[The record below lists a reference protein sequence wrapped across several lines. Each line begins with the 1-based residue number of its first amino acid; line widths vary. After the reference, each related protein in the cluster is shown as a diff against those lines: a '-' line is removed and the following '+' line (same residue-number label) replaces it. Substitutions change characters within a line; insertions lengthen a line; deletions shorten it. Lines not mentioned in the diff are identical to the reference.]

1 MARINLLPW
10 RENLK
15 RERQKRFIMLSALIG
30 IVAVGAII
38 GVHMEIENQINNQE
52 NRNKFLSQQISIV
65 DKEIETIKTLEI
77 EKTRLLNRMNVI
89 QQLQTSR
96 PEIVHLF
103 EELVKSTPDG
113 AQILKVS
120 QKGKNISIEG
130 IAESNSRISTFMRNL
145 DKSDWLTE
153 PELIV
158 INANTR
164 EYPDSSWFSL
174 KVKRSHP
181 GSEKK

>member
-10 RENLK
+10 RETLK
-15 RERQKRFIMLSALIG
+15 KERQKHFLMLAAAIAAATIG
-30 IVAVGAII
+30 IIVGIH
-38 GVHMEIENQINNQE
+38 VEMENRISIQE

-89 QQLQTSR
+89 QQLQKSR

-103 EELVKSTPDG
+103 EELVNATPDG
-113 AQILKVS
+113 AQIIKVS
-120 QKGKNISIEG
+120 QKGINISIEG
-130 IAESNSRISTFMRNL
+130 TAESNSRISTFMRNL

-158 INANTR
+158 INANTK
-164 EYPDSSWFSL
+164 EYPDASWFSL
-174 KVKRSHP
+174 KVKRSQP
-181 GSEKK
+181 K

>member
-10 RENLK
+10 RETLK
-15 RERQKRFIMLSALIG
+15 KERQKQFIILSVV
-30 IVAVGAII
+30 VAVATLGILSI
-38 GVHMEIENQINNQE
+38 VHFELDNYIKYQE

-65 DKEIETIKTLEI
+65 DKEIENIKTLEI
-77 EKTRLLNRMNVI
+77 EKTRLLNRMNII
-89 QQLQTSR
+89 QQLQKSR

-103 EELVKSTPDG
+103 EELVTTTPDG

-145 DKSDWLTE
+145 DKSKWLHE

-164 EYPDSSWFSL
+164 DYPNSSWFSL
-174 KVKRSHP
+174 KVKRSV
-181 GSEKK
+181 EK

>member
-10 RENLK
+10 RETLK
-15 RERQKRFIMLSALIG
+15 KERQKNFFILSGVVALVTIG
-30 IVAVGAII
+30 IIASI
-38 GVHMEIENQINNQE
+38 HMEMENRITIQDT
-52 NRNKFLSQQISIV
+52 RNKFLSQQISIV
-65 DKEIETIKTLEI
+65 DVEIETIKTLEI

-89 QQLQTSR
+89 QELQKSR

-103 EELVKSTPDG
+103 EELVTATPDG
-113 AQILKVS
+113 AQVIKIT
-120 QKGKNISIEG
+120 QKGTNISIEG

-145 DKSDWLTE
+145 DKSQWLTE

-174 KVKRSHP
+174 KVKRSQP
-181 GSEKK
+181 K